1 MKDFRE
7 ILNEDGMEAKI
18 PAEYVEYIQTQP
30 KKLVFHDPE
39 NDEQAKIASGIK
51 RKSLAWL
58 VLGDVFLLLIFIYV
72 IVTKNTFLVISLMGL
87 ITGTF
92 VIKTVQIASKKPQ
105 VVVGRAVAK
114 QSKWDATHNLHNKYN
129 YYVSIAVD
137 EPEKA
142 IHSMIPVSKK
152 VYERVEEGMRIMVV
166 SPSGQGVLLD

>member
-7 ILNEDGMEAKI
+7 SLNENGMVAKI
-18 PAEYVEYIQTQP
+18 PIEYAEYLQIQP
-30 KKLVFHDPE
+30 KELVFHDPE
-39 NDEQAKIASGIK
+39 NDEQAKIASRVKTKKLI
-51 RKSLAWL
+51 LL
-58 VLGDVFLLLIFIYV
+58 VFVDALLLLCLIYV
-72 IVTKNTFLVISLMGL
+72 IVTKNTFFVISVIALLTLML
-87 ITGTF
+87 AIE
-92 VIKTVQIASKKPQ
+92 TVKIARKKPQ

-114 QSKWDATHNLHNKYN
+114 QKKWNAMHNSTNKHD

-166 SPSGQGVLLD
+166 NSSRRGIILD